1 MYKILV
7 ADDEKYDRDAI
18 INILKNDFNDD
29 FDVSQA
35 KNGREAIEITE
46 IEKPDIIIMDIKMPG
61 IDGLK
66 AIAEIKKFHQNAYF
80 IILSAYDY
88 FDFALEAMKLNVK
101 DYILK
106 PFSKKELIDKI
117 QKGIEFINIE
127 RMKRKKQIEEQEK
140 IYNLLPVLENELSYS
155 IIINMVDLIDY
166 QIYMDYLNMNFN
178 NACCIIVDIKK
189 DNNSD
194 NIKIKVVDFLK
205 EFIGRKY
212 KNIVSYRFTKEIVF
226 FISFDDKKVFSNREI
241 MGNLTES
248 IISEIRK
255 VFNISVKIGNG
266 SIYNGIHN
274 MYKSYRE
281 ACESLEYIDSDDL
294 KLNRYEALEKQHN
307 ADSKK
312 IILFKEVE
320 KYIVENLKEDIDM
333 EKTAK
338 RFNISSSYFSRIFK
352 DVLGYNFSDY
362 INMIRIKKS
371 KELLKEG
378 ILTIKEICYEVGY
391 SDPNYFSKVFKKYEG
406 VTPSEYKQKLI

>member
-1 MYKILV
+1 MFKILV

-18 INILKNDFNDD
+18 INILKNDFNED
-29 FDVSQA
+29 FDVFQA
-35 KNGREAIEITE
+35 KNGREAIEIAE

-106 PFSKKELIDKI
+106 PFSKKELIEKI
-117 QKGIEFINIE
+117 QKGIEFIKIE
-127 RMKRKKQIEEQEK
+127 RIKRKKQIEEQEK

-166 QIYMDYLNMNFN
+166 QIYMEYLNMNFN
-178 NACCIIVDIKK
+178 NAYCMIVDIKK
-189 DNNSD
+189 DNSND
-194 NIKIKVVDFLK
+194 NIKIKIVDFLK
-205 EFIGRKY
+205 EFISRKY

-226 FISFDDKKVFSNREI
+226 FISFDDKKVFSDSEI
-241 MGNLTES
+241 IKNLTES
-248 IISEIRK
+248 IMSEIRK

-266 SIYNGIHN
+266 SIYNDIHN

-281 ACESLEYIDSDDL
+281 ACESLEYINSDDL
-294 KLNRYEALEKQHN
+294 KLNRYIPVEKQQN
-307 ADSKK
+307 ADNKK

-333 EKTAK
+333 ENTAK
-338 RFNISSSYFSRIFK
+338 KFNISSSYFSRIFK

>member
-1 MYKILV
+1 MFKILV

-18 INILKNDFNDD
+18 ISILKNDFNED
-29 FDVSQA
+29 FDLFQA
-35 KNGREAIEITE
+35 KNGREAIEIAE

-66 AIAEIKKFHQNAYF
+66 AIAEIKRFYQNSYF

-88 FDFALEAMKLNVK
+88 FDFALEAMKMDVK

-106 PFSKKELIDKI
+106 PFSKKELIEKI
-117 QKGIEFINIE
+117 QKVIEFIKME
-127 RMKRKKQIEEQEK
+127 RIKRKKQIEEKEK

-155 IIINMVDLIDY
+155 IIINMIDLIDY
-166 QIYMDYLNMNFN
+166 QIYMEYLNMDFN
-178 NACCIIVDIKK
+178 NAFCMIVDIKK

-194 NIKIKVVDFLK
+194 NIKIKIVDFLK

-226 FISFDDKKVFSNREI
+226 FISLDDKKAFNDSRIIE
-241 MGNLTES
+241 NLTES

-266 SIYNGIHN
+266 SIYNGINN
-274 MYKSYRE
+274 MHKSYRE
-281 ACESLEYIDSDDL
+281 ACESLGYINGDDL
-294 KLNRYEALEKQHN
+294 ILNKYITIEKQQN
-307 ADSKK
+307 GDSRK
-312 IILFKEVE
+312 IILLKEVE
-320 KYIVENLKEDIDM
+320 KYIIENLKEDIDM
-333 EKTAK
+333 ENTAK
-338 RFNISSSYFSRIFK
+338 KFNISSSYFSRIFK